1 MEKKIAEPLSSLP
14 AASSFND
21 VPSQHLSSL
30 TLSAQHSPTGSAEE
44 KRSC

>member
-30 TLSAQHSPTGSAEE
+30 TLSAQHFSQAKANS
-44 KRSC
+44 KKN